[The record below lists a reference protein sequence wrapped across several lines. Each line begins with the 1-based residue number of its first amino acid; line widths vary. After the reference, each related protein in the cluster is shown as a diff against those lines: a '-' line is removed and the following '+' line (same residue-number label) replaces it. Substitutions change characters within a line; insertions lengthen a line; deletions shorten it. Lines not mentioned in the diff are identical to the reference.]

1 MPLAR
6 KLRTPKKKKKKKQKK
21 KKKKTSQA
29 FIILRVS
36 GRADHYDGKL
46 QSYLTLP
53 RACFY
58 KLKLSRKV

>member
-6 KLRTPKKKKKKKQKK
+6 KLRTPKKKKKK
-21 KKKKTSQA
+21 TSET